1 MMDFLTRQ
9 VRTIVSGAV
18 TPVEAAG
25 NRFVGR
31 LVQTA
36 GVAGVAV
43 VALIAMLICLSI
55 ALDIWLTDIASPII
69 AALGVAGFYFVVAVI
84 CLLLLL
90 ARGSAQTKAAAVQQ
104 RVVEAAA
111 VKADSRLSA
120 NIEDTVG
127 PFVEILRQ
135 TGLKREEVAVRL
147 AAEATKQ
154 MGPISLIGLA
164 LTVGFLCERAI
175 DTRRM
180 PK

>member
-9 VRTIVSGAV
+9 VRTLVDGAV

-25 NRFVGR
+25 NRLVGR
-31 LVQTA
+31 VVRTA

-43 VALIAMLICLSI
+43 AALIAMLICLSI
-55 ALDIWLTDIASPII
+55 ALDLWLTSVAGPIV
-69 AALGVAGFYFVVAVI
+69 AALGVAGFYFIVAVI
-84 CLLLLL
+84 CLILLL
-90 ARGSAQTKAAAVQQ
+90 ARGSAQTKAAAAQQ

-111 VKADSRLSA
+111 AKADSRLSA
-120 NIEDTVG
+120 NIEETVG

-175 DTRRM
+175 DSRR
-180 PK
+180 K